1 MKRSNMEKAAV
12 KDLIY
17 GGLEE
22 IINNRR
28 YYYAS
33 DVGFGYNHFTEEG
46 NAAIC
51 EFMELMA
58 YKIRSSEQDDL
69 NSRAKQQVIDQ
80 LKT

>member
-1 MKRSNMEKAAV
+1 MEKAAV

-22 IINNRR
+22 IINNRK

-33 DVGFGYNHFTEEG
+33 DVAFGYNHFTEEG
-46 NAAIC
+46 RQSIC

-58 YKIRSSEQDDL
+58 YKIRASEQDDL